1 MKFRF
6 LSKEKLHFI
15 IDGER
20 AIEPIVA
27 DMKELIKK
35 FKVYKEKK

>member
-1 MKFRF
+1 K
-6 LSKEKLHFI
+6 KLHFI

-35 FKVYKEKK
+35 IQSI